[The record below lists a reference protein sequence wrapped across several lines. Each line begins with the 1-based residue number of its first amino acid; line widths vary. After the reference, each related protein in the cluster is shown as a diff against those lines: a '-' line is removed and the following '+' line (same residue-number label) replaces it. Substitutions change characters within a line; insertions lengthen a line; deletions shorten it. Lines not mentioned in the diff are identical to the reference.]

1 MSSPDFDLAAAHRH
15 FSAACFNGVWELID
29 KPSRSPDEDRLMV
42 SMCHASL
49 YHWQQRPDCTSRS
62 FSLGYWQLSRVYALL
77 EQEDNARLYGR
88 LCLDHSQNEEPFYL
102 GYAHEALARAEA
114 LGGNRGEAERHFAMA
129 RDLAL
134 QVANKDERDLLE
146 ADLTTV
152 SI

>member
-1 MSSPDFDLAAAHRH
+1 MS
-15 FSAACFNGVWELID
+15 I
-29 KPSRSPDEDRLMV
+29 
-42 SMCHASL
+42 
-49 YHWQQRPDCTSRS
+49 
-62 FSLGYWQLSRVYALL
+62 GYWQLSCVYALL
-77 EQEDNARLYGR
+77 GQADNARQYGR
-88 LCLDHSQNEEPFYL
+88 LCLAHSQNEEPFYL

>member
-62 FSLGYWQLSRVYALL
+62 LSIGYWQLSRVYALL
-77 EQEDNARLYGR
+77 GEADNARHYGR
-88 LCLDHSQNEEPFYL
+88 HCLDHSQDEEPFYL

-114 LGGNRGEAERHFAMA
+114 VARNHAVAEQHLDMA
-129 RDLAL
+129 RDLASKITE
-134 QVANKDERDLLE
+134 KDELSLLE
-146 ADLTTV
+146 ADLSAL